1 MTDLPGAAPSHS
13 PRLRA
18 GDFVLDQWN
27 DPWRV
32 QQTRQTDYDFVI
44 YLGRPREMT
53 GPMGPEIIITAELAA
68 HFERCRRNPG
78 TLGLPLG
85 LTVIKRIRGV
95 LGHHRQQDAEL
106 WWLDRLTDLHEM
118 TTADFCVRHR
128 VSAGAV
134 SQARQHYLQEHR
146 LRDKNWWKEPKMHD
160 LLMSKMPSA
169 WIAQRIGL
177 SAGTVRKYRAAGPR

>member
-1 MTDLPGAAPSHS
+1 MDEPGSAPAHS
-13 PRLRA
+13 SRLRL
-18 GDFVLDQWN
+18 GEYVLDAWG

-32 QQTRQTDYDFVI
+32 QQTRQTDFDFAI

-53 GPMGPEIIITAELAA
+53 GPMGPEVIITPELAE

-78 TLGLPLG
+78 SLGLPLG
-85 LTVIKRIRGV
+85 QTVIKRIRGV
-95 LGHHRQQDAEL
+95 LGHHRHQDAEM
-106 WWLDRLTDLHEM
+106 WWLERLTDLHEM
-118 TTADFCVRHR
+118 TTADFCARHR

-146 LRDKNWWKEPKMHD
+146 LRDKNWWREPKMLE

-169 WIAQRIGL
+169 WIAMKLGL
-177 SAGTVRKYRAAGPR
+177 AAGSVRRIQSELRK